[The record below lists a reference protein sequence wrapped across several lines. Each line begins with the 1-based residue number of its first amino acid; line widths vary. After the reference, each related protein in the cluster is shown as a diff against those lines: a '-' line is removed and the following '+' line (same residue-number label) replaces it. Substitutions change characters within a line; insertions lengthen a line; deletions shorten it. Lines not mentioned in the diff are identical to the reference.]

1 MVSYMF
7 QNVAAARTKSHQS
20 RGESGLWL
28 TVLEHLCVGGLCCGS
43 VLFTH
48 GLAAAFRAAFKG
60 RTLSSD
66 IRDSCLKKERELPL
80 KNT

>member
-48 GLAAAFRAAFKG
+48 GLAAAFRAAF
-60 RTLSSD
+60 RVALSALTLET
-66 IRDSCLKKERELPL
+66 LV
-80 KNT
+80 